1 MLAIIKKKIII
12 NILLIISIV
21 SISILSIHWHHQMYL
36 LHQQE
41 KIVKSTHER
50 INALNRQLRMEYSE
64 LQSGITIYQ
73 KSKEELLMFSPPIDE
88 LEEVSI

>member
-1 MLAIIKKKIII
+1 MLAILKKKFII

>member
-64 LQSGITIYQ
+64 LESGITIYQ

-88 LEEVSI
+88 LDEVSI